1 MKMMPATTPPAQRDR
16 VRLMAVDPRAAR
28 AADFPFVH
36 LAELLAPG
44 DLLVVNDAATLPAA
58 LAGVTADGAAVELRL
73 VGPPAVGDDDDA
85 GGDADGALWHAAV
98 LGAGDWR
105 TPTEHRPLPP
115 SLPPGTRVVFG
126 LGPALEFGRGLAA
139 GALSAEIVAH
149 SGLSP
154 RLVLVRFDRSGDAL
168 WQALYAAGKPIQYSY
183 LGEDVALWS
192 VQTAFAARPWA
203 MEMPSAGRAITGA
216 VLHALRRRGVGVAW
230 LTHAAGLS
238 ATGDPAIDAALPLP
252 ERYDIPAATVRA
264 IAHSRG
270 RGGRVIAV
278 GTTVVR
284 ALEGCVATHGRLRP
298 GRGVTDLVIT
308 AGFRPVVIHGLL
320 TGMHEPESS
329 HYRLLQAFAPAALLD
344 ASWEQAARLG
354 YRCHELGDTSL
365 IVPGVLETT
374 SGSLAA

>member
-1 MKMMPATTPPAQRDR
+1 MRMMPASAPPAQRDR
-16 VRLMAVDPRAAR
+16 VRLMAVDPRAGH

-44 DLLVVNDAATLPAA
+44 DLVVVNDAATLPAS
-58 LAGVTADGAAVELRL
+58 LAGVTANGATVELRL
-73 VGPPAVGDDDDA
+73 VGPHA
-85 GGDADGALWHAAV
+85 GGDAGDAGDPDGRLWHAAV

-105 TPTEHRPLPP
+105 TPTEHRPPPPPLPA
-115 SLPPGTRVVFG
+115 GTRVDIGSG
-126 LGPALEFGRGLAA
+126 LGV
-139 GALSAEIVAH
+139 EIVAH
-149 SGLSP
+149 SGPSP

-183 LGEDVALWS
+183 LGDDVALWS

-264 IAHSRG
+264 IAQTRG
-270 RGGRVIAV
+270 SGGRVIAV

-284 ALEGCVATHGRLRP
+284 ALEGCVAAHGRLRP

-329 HYRLLQAFAPAALLD
+329 HYRLLQAFAPTALLD
-344 ASWEQAARLG
+344 ASWEHATRLG

-365 IVPGVLETT
+365 IMPGVLEAW

>member
-16 VRLMAVDPRAAR
+16 VRLMAVDPRAGR
-28 AADFPFVH
+28 AADFSFVH
-36 LAELLAPG
+36 LAELLVPG
-44 DLLVVNDAATLPAA
+44 DLVVVNDAATLPAS

-73 VGPPAVGDDDDA
+73 VGPHADD
-85 GGDADGALWHAAV
+85 GADGALWHAAV

-115 SLPPGTRVVFG
+115 PLPVGTRLV
-126 LGPALEFGRGLAA
+126 FGRGVATGSVDEAA
-139 GALSAEIVAH
+139 GLGAEIVAH
-149 SGLSP
+149 TELSS
-154 RLVLVRFDRSGDAL
+154 RLVIVRFDRSGDAL
-168 WQALYAAGKPIQYSY
+168 WQALYAAGKPIQYAY
-183 LGEDVALWS
+183 LGDDVALWS

-216 VLHALRRRGVGVAW
+216 VLHALRRRGVDIAW

-264 IAHSRG
+264 IARTRG
-270 RGGRVIAV
+270 RGGRVLAV

-298 GRGVTDLVIT
+298 GRGITDLVIT
-308 AGFRPVVIHGLL
+308 AGIQPAVVHGLL

-329 HYRLLQAFAPAALLD
+329 HYRLLRAFAPAALLD

-365 IVPGVLETT
+365 VMPGVLETW

>member
-1 MKMMPATTPPAQRDR
+1 MKMMPASVPPAQRDH
-16 VRLMAVDPRAAR
+16 VRLMAVDPRATR

-44 DLLVVNDAATLPAA
+44 DLVVVNDAATLPAS
-58 LAGVTADGAAVELRL
+58 LAGVTASGAAVELRL
-73 VGPPAVGDDDDA
+73 VGPHDA
-85 GGDADGALWHAAV
+85 GGDELWHAAV

-105 TPTEHRPLPP
+105 TPTEHRPPPPPLPA
-115 SLPPGTRVVFG
+115 GTRVDFSG
-126 LGPALEFGRGLAA
+126 GPGRGPGRGLAGGLA
-139 GALSAEIVAH
+139 QGLSAEIVAH
-149 SGLSP
+149 TELSP
-154 RLVLVRFDRSGDAL
+154 RLVILRFDRSGDAL
-168 WQALYAAGKPIQYSY
+168 WQALYAAGKPIQYAY
-183 LGEDVALWS
+183 LGDDVALWS

-252 ERYDIPAATVRA
+252 ERYEIPAETVRA
-264 IAHSRG
+264 IARTQGLGG

-298 GRGVTDLVIT
+298 GPGVTDLVIT
-308 AGFRPVVIHGLL
+308 ASFRPAVIHGLL
-320 TGMHEPESS
+320 TGMHEAESS
-329 HYRLLQAFAPAALLD
+329 HFRLLQAFAPRALLD
-344 ASWEQAARLG
+344 ASWHQAIRLG
-354 YRCHELGDTSL
+354 YHCHELGDTCL
-365 IVPGVLETT
+365 ILPGTLATG
-374 SGSLAA
+374 SSSLAA

>member
-1 MKMMPATTPPAQRDR
+1 
-16 VRLMAVDPRAAR
+16 
-28 AADFPFVH
+28 
-36 LAELLAPG
+36 
-44 DLLVVNDAATLPAA
+44 
-58 LAGVTADGAAVELRL
+58 
-73 VGPPAVGDDDDA
+73 
-85 GGDADGALWHAAV
+85 V

-105 TPTEHRPLPP
+105 TPTEHRPPPPPLPA
-115 SLPPGTRVVFG
+115 GTRVDVG
-126 LGPALEFGRGLAA
+126 LGPGRGSGA
-139 GALSAEIVAH
+139 GSSAALSAEIVAH
-149 SGLSP
+149 SALSP
-154 RLVLVRFDRSGDAL
+154 RLALVRFDRSGDAL

-183 LGEDVALWS
+183 LGDDVALWS

-264 IAHSRG
+264 LAQARG
-270 RGGRVIAV
+270 HGGRVIAV

-284 ALEGCVATHGRLRP
+284 ALEGCVAAHGRLRP

-308 AGFRPVVIHGLL
+308 AGFRPAVVHGLL

-344 ASWEQAARLG
+344 ASWEQATRLG

-365 IVPGVLETT
+365 IAPGVLETW

>member
-1 MKMMPATTPPAQRDR
+1 MKMTPASAPPAQRDH
-16 VRLMAVDPRAAR
+16 VRLMAVDPATGR

-44 DLLVVNDAATLPAA
+44 DLVVVNDAATLPAS

-73 VGPPAVGDDDDA
+73 VGPPDPG
-85 GGDADGALWHAAV
+85 GALWHAAV

-115 SLPPGTRVVFG
+115 PLP
-126 LGPALEFGRGLAA
+126 A
-139 GALSAEIVAH
+139 GARVMIDGGLSAEIVAH
-149 SGLSP
+149 AALSP
-154 RLVLVRFDRSGDAL
+154 RLVAIRFDRDGDAL
-168 WQALYAAGKPIQYSY
+168 WQALYAAGKPIQYAY
-183 LGEDVALWS
+183 LADDVALWS

-216 VLHALRRRGVGVAW
+216 VLHALRRRGVAVAW

-264 IAHSRG
+264 IARTQGLGG

-284 ALEGCVATHGRLRP
+284 ALEGCVASHGRLRP

-308 AGFRPVVIHGLL
+308 AGFRPAVIHGLL
-320 TGMHEPESS
+320 TGMHEAESS
-329 HYRLLQAFAPAALLD
+329 HYRMLQAFAPRALLD
-344 ASWEQAARLG
+344 DSWRQATRLG

-365 IVPGVLETT
+365 ILPGVLAPWPA
-374 SGSLAA
+374 SLAA